1 MTEQELREKIAH
13 IIAKKLCPNK
23 NRHFALWGDEA
34 HCYSRE
40 NFAECEV
47 IADTVDALIAA
58 GIGDVSEYKH
68 RAEKAERALKN
79 EIKLRLKLTN
89 YSEDAIF
96 ALYPM
101 ALKEAEKEL
110 QEEKER

>member
-13 IIAKKLCPNK
+13 IISKKLCPNK
-23 NRHFALWGDEA
+23 NMHFALWGDEA

-47 IADTVDALIAA
+47 IADAVDALMSA

-68 RAEKAERALKN
+68 RAEAADIVIFELRAKLSKAEHDRDRYARRITL
-79 EIKLRLKLTN
+79 
-89 YSEDAIF
+89 
-96 ALYPM
+96 
-101 ALKEAEKEL
+101 L
-110 QEEKER
+110 QAQKGSREGKDGWM